1 MESELLLLK
10 APFKLSEL
18 STYEMKRN
26 NRSSAAETA
35 GKKSSEGCIHPE
47 EMRVWD
53 PQTGEVICGRCGE
66 IISSEPV
73 LASKLRHNEKLQ
85 SYLNRTKLNIG
96 TLPPEGRERTEIT
109 ASNIAAKICS
119 DLALPKFI
127 VDQAATHSRRI
138 LRAAR
143 EKSHRVTLEEAA
155 VVGVICACRQS
166 GHAYS
171 LKWIA
176 EKVGMDPHGIY
187 RLLTRISRFYK
198 LPRGLIPPERYVRF
212 IGARVSAKLRGK
224 IDPHYLSLTE
234 QYACSLLS
242 REKKRVSA
250 SPLYAAAEAFVAA
263 DECMAHRI
271 GCERIAKIIGAVA
284 NGSFMKNVRR
294 LKNSQVTP
302 PAEAMEY
309 VIQAFWED

>member
-1 MESELLLLK
+1 LT
-10 APFKLSEL
+10 PFKLSEL
-18 STYEMKRN
+18 STFEMKRN

-35 GKKSSEGCIHPE
+35 GKESSEGCIHPE

-66 IISSEPV
+66 VISSEPV
-73 LASKLRHNEKLQ
+73 LAPKLRHNEKLQ

-96 TLPPEGRERTEIT
+96 TLPPEGGERTEIT
-109 ASNIAAKICS
+109 VSNIAAKICF

-127 VDQAATHSRRI
+127 VDQAAAHARRI
-138 LRAAR
+138 LRATR
-143 EKSHRVTLEEAA
+143 KVPHRVTLKEAA
-155 VVGVICACRQS
+155 VAGLICACKQS
-166 GHAYS
+166 RHPYS
-171 LKWIA
+171 LKRIA
-176 EKVGMDPHGIY
+176 EIVGMDPNGIY

-198 LPRGLIPPERYVRF
+198 LPYGVIPPEQYVRF

-234 QYACSLLS
+234 QYAC
-242 REKKRVSA
+242 RIIRGEEPVSA

-263 DECMAHRI
+263 DERMAHRI
-271 GCERIAKIIGAVA
+271 GCERIAEVIGATA